1 MIRNCLAAFALCALV
16 LPIGAS
22 AQSDPQTY
30 TDPAMSYT
38 APSDFTPI
46 PVPSAGPTGFQ
57 GPTAVAIFARHAKR
71 PDAVLISVTMQ
82 MTDEDLSDYE
92 ADSEALV
99 RNQGSGDNSV
109 FIKKKLTT
117 LSNGM
122 PAYFMDVTVSQDS
135 GELRIFQYVWVDGER
150 GVVLAAVGRFG
161 MIDDKSAMK
170 YLSTASAVEY
180 PKNRF

>member
-1 MIRNCLAAFALCALV
+1 MIRNCLAALALGALV

-30 TDPAMSYT
+30 TDPAMSFT
-38 APSDFTPI
+38 APSEFMPL

-57 GPTAVAIFARHAKR
+57 GPTTVAAFVKHAKR
-71 PDAVLISVTMQ
+71 PDSVIITLRMQ
-82 MTDEDLSDYE
+82 MTDEDLSDFA
-92 ADSEALV
+92 ADAETLV
-99 RNQGSGDNSV
+99 RNQGSDNSV
-109 FIKKKLTT
+109 FVKKNLTT

-122 PAYFMDVTVSQDS
+122 PAYFMDVTVSQDA

-150 GVVLAAVGRFG
+150 GVTLSVVGRFG
-161 MIDDKSAMK
+161 MIDSAGALK
-170 YLSTASAVEY
+170 DLSTASAVAY